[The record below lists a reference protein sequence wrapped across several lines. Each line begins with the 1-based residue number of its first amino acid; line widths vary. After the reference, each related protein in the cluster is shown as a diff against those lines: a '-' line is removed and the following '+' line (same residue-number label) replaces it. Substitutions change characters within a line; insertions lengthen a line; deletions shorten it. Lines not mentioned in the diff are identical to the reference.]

1 MNNCFTSCTPLAWL
15 CLLNIS
21 WKRQT
26 ACFTFQASF
35 LKETLLTIPFLKV
48 WATTYHTEYL
58 RHLKPQKRKLDKC
71 FNSYVCT
78 SNEAD
83 HWLCLLIFCK
93 QCMDKRRTMNEE
105 KVGFISYK
113 LYFDGNVGAKNCSFP
128 ILFLWGELGIGDLEI
143 PWIKMVC
150 TFLRDSW
157 SAEHPRKVPTF
168 DVLLVVHVFF
178 SIFILILSLG
188 PRSDNL
194 YRWRFYP
201 AMSRPETWQDWRDWR
216 DFSFQNISE
225 LYFLKVDTYKET

>member
-143 PWIKMVC
+143 SWIHWSAPSERCMVC
-150 TFLRDSW
+150 WTSKEGANLWCVVGGACLLFDLHLDL
-157 SAEHPRKVPTF
+157 VVGPTF
-168 DVLLVVHVFF
+168 WQPL
-178 SIFILILSLG
+178 SMAILSCHV
-188 PRSDNL
+188 SAWNL
-194 YRWRFYP
+194 ARLKRLKRFFI
-201 AMSRPETWQDWRDWR
+201 PE
-216 DFSFQNISE
+216 
-225 LYFLKVDTYKET
+225 YFRALFFESGHL